1 MATIVIARIHRFNPD
16 KPELGI
22 YLEDFELD
30 IKSGMTILDCLLEIK
45 NKQDGSLTFRKS
57 CRSGICGSCAVMIN
71 GVARLACKTQ
81 ATEVIKDWVILIE
94 PLKNLPVTKDLVVD
108 MANFYEAMEKIEPWL
123 KNDGSGIAGYE
134 DREKL
139 EKAVDCITCGVCWSA
154 CNVKDVDAD
163 NSIFGP
169 AAQTKNC
176 RFICDSR
183 DNTDPERIRRSFGGG
198 LGVCTLCEQCGTFC
212 PAEIPRK
219 ETAEFLRKMAADTGI
234 FSQAH
239 KNISETI
246 QKTGFALSVKET
258 PILERYPVQKRN
270 FNGIEEICIKEFD
283 GEPKGEIVYFLGCMA
298 NLREQ
303 RTAKA
308 IIKILQHNK
317 IAAHIPKGQVCCGS
331 PMKKTGFVD
340 IAKYCMEKNIEIFN
354 TYANLGIDTAL
365 TGCPGCNST
374 MRKDYPEFSKEQ
386 ELAINFRVYDMAEFM
401 KKMAD
406 EGTLNIAFGV
416 VDLKAMYHQPCHS
429 IVEENV
435 YTDLLKPL
443 GVELKELISNRGLCC
458 GAGGGVRSGYPE
470 WADKMAVRRPEKAI
484 EEGAE
489 AIITSCS
496 FCANSFDRALQLM
509 EETDSLKVI
518 RFYELIAE
526 AYKKIN

>member
-1 MATIVIARIHRFNPD
+1 MTTIRVRRFNPN
-16 KPELGI
+16 KLNLGI

-81 ATEVIKDWVILIE
+81 AMEVVRDGIILIE
-94 PLKNLPVTKDLVVD
+94 PLKNLPVIKDLVVD
-108 MANFYEAMEKIEPWL
+108 MDDFYKSIKEIEPWL
-123 KNDGSGIAGYE
+123 KNDGSGMAGYGNKK
-134 DREKL
+134 KL
-139 EKAVDCITCGVCWSA
+139 EKVVDCIMCGVCWSA
-154 CNVKDVDAD
+154 CNVKDVDMD

-176 RFICDSR
+176 RFICDRR
-183 DNTDPERIRRSFGGG
+183 DNTDQERIRRSFGGG
-198 LGVCTLCEQCGTFC
+198 LGVCTLCEQCDIFC
-212 PAEIPRK
+212 PAEISRKTVVESMRKGAVDLGIVSPAHRNIAKTIK
-219 ETAEFLRKMAADTGI
+219 ET
-234 FSQAH
+234 
-239 KNISETI
+239 N
-246 QKTGFALSVKET
+246 FALSVKET
-258 PILERYPVQKRN
+258 PTLGRHPGQERS
-270 FNGIEEICIKEFD
+270 FNGIEEIYVKEFD
-283 GEPKGEIVYFLGCMA
+283 GKPKGEVVYFLGCMA

-303 RTAKA
+303 ATADA

-317 IAAHIPKGQVCCGS
+317 IAAHIPIGQVCCGS

-340 IAKYCMEKNIEIFN
+340 VAKSCMEKNIEIFN
-354 TYANLGIDTAL
+354 TYANFGIDTVL

-386 ELAINFRVYDMAEFM
+386 ELAINFRVYDMAEYM
-401 KKMAD
+401 KEMAD
-406 EGTLNIAFGV
+406 DGELNVALRII
-416 VDLKAMYHQPCHS
+416 DLKAMYHQPCHS
-429 IVEENV
+429 IIDESV
-435 YTDLLKPL
+435 YTYLLKML
-443 GVELKELISNRGLCC
+443 GVMLKELITNRGLCC
-458 GAGGGVRSGYPE
+458 GAGGGVRSGYPD
-470 WADKMAVRRPEKAI
+470 WADKMAVRRPKKAV

-496 FCANSFDRALQLM
+496 FCANSFDGALNLM

-526 AYKKIN
+526 TYNL

>member
-1 MATIVIARIHRFNPD
+1 MTTIRIRRFNPN
-16 KPELGI
+16 KLNLGI

-30 IKSGMTILDCLLEIK
+30 IKQGMTMLDCLLEIK

-57 CRSGICGSCAVMIN
+57 CRSGICGSCAMMIN

-81 ATEVIKDWVILIE
+81 ATEVIRDRVIFIE
-94 PLKNLPVTKDLVVD
+94 PLKNLPVIKDLVVN

-123 KNDGSGIAGYE
+123 KNDGSGAAGYK

-139 EKAVDCITCGVCWSA
+139 EKVIDCITCGVCWSA
-154 CNVKDVDAD
+154 CNVKDVDTD

-169 AAQTKNC
+169 AAQTKNF
-176 RFICDSR
+176 RFICDGR
-183 DNTDPERIRRSFGGG
+183 DNTDQERIRRSFGGG

-219 ETAEFLRKMAADTGI
+219 EIAEFLRKMAVDTGI
-234 FSQAH
+234 FSTAH

-258 PILERYPVQKRN
+258 PILKRFSGSERN
-270 FNGIEEICIKEFD
+270 FNGIEEIYVKRFVGDPTKE
-283 GEPKGEIVYFLGCMA
+283 VVLFLGCMA

-303 RTAKA
+303 KTAEA

-317 IAAHIPKGQVCCGS
+317 IAAHIPIGQVCCGS

-340 IAKYCMEKNIEIFN
+340 VAKYCMEKNVEIFN
-354 TYANLGIDTAL
+354 AYASFGIDTVL

-374 MRKDYPEFSKEQ
+374 IRKDYPEFAKER
-386 ELAINFRVYDMAEFM
+386 ELAINFRIYDMAEFM
-401 KKMAD
+401 KNRIDFDRWNTALK
-406 EGTLNIAFGV
+406 II
-416 VDLKAMYHQPCHS
+416 DLKAMYHHPCHS
-429 IVEENV
+429 IIDESV
-435 YTDLLKPL
+435 YTYLLEML
-443 GVELKELISNRGLCC
+443 GVELKELITNRGLCC

-470 WADKMAVRRPEKAI
+470 WADKRAVRRPEKAI
-484 EEGAE
+484 EEGVE
-489 AIITSCS
+489 AIVTSCP

-509 EETDSLKVI
+509 EETDLKII

-526 AYKKIN
+526 AYNL

>member
-1 MATIVIARIHRFNPD
+1 MTTIRVRRFNPN
-16 KPELGI
+16 KLNLGI

-30 IKSGMTILDCLLEIK
+30 IKAGMTILDCLLEIK

-71 GVARLACKTQ
+71 EVARLACKTQ
-81 ATEVIKDWVILIE
+81 ATEVIRDGIILIE
-94 PLKNLPVTKDLVVD
+94 PLKNLPVIKDLVVD
-108 MANFYEAMEKIEPWL
+108 MDDFYEAMEKIDPWL
-123 KNDGSGIAGYE
+123 KNDGSGITGGE

-139 EKAVDCITCGVCWSA
+139 EKVVDCIMCGVCWSA
-154 CNVKDVDAD
+154 CNAKDVDMD

-219 ETAEFLRKMAADTGI
+219 EIVEFMREKAVASGI
-234 FSQAH
+234 VSSAH
-239 KNISETI
+239 KSIAKTI
-246 QKTGFALSVKET
+246 EETGFALPAKET
-258 PILERYPVQKRN
+258 PILKKYSSHERN
-270 FNGIEEICIKEFD
+270 FNGIEEIYIKDFD
-283 GEPKGEIVYFLGCMA
+283 DEPKGEVVYFLGCMA

-303 RTAKA
+303 KTAES
-308 IIKILQHNK
+308 IIEILQRNR
-317 IAAHIPKGQVCCGS
+317 IAVHIPKAQVCCGS
-331 PMKKTGFVD
+331 PMKKTGLTDV
-340 IAKYCMEKNIEIFN
+340 AESVMARNMEIFN
-354 TYANLGIDTAL
+354 AYARRRIGNVI
-365 TGCPGCNST
+365 TGCPGCNSAIN
-374 MRKDYPEFSKEQ
+374 KDYPEFAENIQ
-386 ELAINFRVYDMAEFM
+386 YRVYDMAEFM

-406 EGTLNIAFGV
+406 NGELNVALRII
-416 VDLKAMYHQPCHS
+416 DLKAMYHQPCHS
-429 IVEENV
+429 VVEEPV
-435 YTDLLKPL
+435 YADLLKLL

-458 GAGGGVRSGYPE
+458 GAGGGVRSGYPD
-470 WADKMAVRRPEKAI
+470 WADKMAIRRPEKAI
-484 EEGAE
+484 EEGAK

-496 FCANSFDRALQLM
+496 FCANSFDRAIQLM

-526 AYKKIN
+526 AYDLY